1 MLVFMSGFSAEVVK
15 CSIKGFIENKSV
27 DGKVRS
33 RSIIIDI
40 WLTAHA

>member
-1 MLVFMSGFSAEVVK
+1 MFL
-15 CSIKGFIENKSV
+15 IKGFIENKSV

-33 RSIIIDI
+33 RSIIIDN